1 MSNPIG
7 FELFAKDRASE
18 TFDKLTTRIKAAQKT
33 TDEWKVGA
41 IAGAAGVGVA
51 VVEFGKQSV
60 EAYTESQKAQ
70 TLLTDAYRRFPGLA
84 DVSLEKLKALA
95 EQTQEK
101 TKFDHNAAM
110 AAEATLAQYHLTGKQ
125 IEQML
130 PLVADYAAKTGKTL
144 PEAALD
150 TGRALLGNTRALK
163 DIGIDYHRAA
173 LAAQLHAGATGKAG
187 KASGSFTDAL
197 NKVKTA
203 GVPLDFLMT
212 NMRKQLGGYA
222 EREAKDATDQTV
234 MLQHNYDDLKEK
246 IGAGLLP
253 VLQKLL
259 VVGLGLSNWITHH
272 STLVKVF
279 LVVLGTY
286 IAFSKAAGLIISLNT
301 IGLKALVA
309 EQEVYKAALIV
320 GGAVGDTYNAVMAFG
335 TGVMTGV
342 REATQGMTAAE
353 LAQAA
358 ATRGLTVVT
367 GLLSAAWRLSPV
379 GMVTTLILALA
390 AGLIYAYKHSETFRT
405 IVNETWHAVSTG
417 AQFMWNNV
425 LKPTFRFLL
434 DYWLTIAGG
443 IVHGAA
449 FAFGWVPGLGPKLKS
464 AARFFDT
471 FKADVNRSLGGITS
485 RTVSVGVTFKAG
497 TALSYDL
504 RHQGM
509 AAGGVVP
516 MDPGAIP
523 GQDSVIR
530 ALMPGEFVIR
540 RDGSNMGAA
549 LAHFGHGMAG
559 GGLVISDR
567 FPSMS
572 SINRSD
578 LGAIAALSHGL
589 GPALLGGVG
598 GGSGS
603 GVSRWAQVVLTVLS
617 MLGQPATLLA
627 GVLRRINLESGG
639 NPNAINLW
647 DSNALAGHPS
657 MGLMQ
662 TIMSTF
668 LSYSGPFRGLGITN
682 PLANVYA
689 GLNYAL
695 HRYGS
700 IGAIDPLV
708 RPYGYDRG
716 GYLMPG
722 LSLAYNGTG
731 HPEPIVPPGAGRV
744 GGGAV
749 VVQLVI
755 DKAVVQ
761 SWLVDN
767 GRATRAGLLKERRAI
782 GNAKLGFDS

>member
-1 MSNPIG
+1 MTNPIG
-7 FELFAKDRASE
+7 FELFAKDKASA
-18 TFDKLTTRIKAAQKT
+18 TFDQLTNRIKAAQKT

-41 IAGAAGVGVA
+41 IAGAAGVGA
-51 VVEFGKQSV
+51 ALYEFGKQSV
-60 EAYTESQKAQ
+60 DAYSESQKAQ
-70 TLLTDAYRRFPGLA
+70 TALTEAYRKFPGLA
-84 DVSLEKLKALA
+84 DVSIEKLRELA
-95 EQTQEK
+95 DETQQK
-101 TKFDHNAAM
+101 TKFDHNSAM
-110 AAEATLAQYHLTGKQ
+110 AAEANLAQFHLTGKQ

-130 PLVADYAAKTGKTL
+130 PLVADYAAKMGIDLPQAAMNVGK
-144 PEAALD
+144 
-150 TGRALLGNTRALK
+150 GLLGNTRALK
-163 DIGIDYHRAA
+163 DIGISFNKSA
-173 LAAQLHAGATGKAG
+173 LTAQDFAIAQKGGAKGASDLSGKLDLLHAKGI
-187 KASGSFTDAL
+187 
-197 NKVKTA
+197 
-203 GVPLDFLMT
+203 PLDFMMKSL
-212 NMRKQLGGYA
+212 RAQVGGYA
-222 EREAKDATDQTV
+222 EHEASNAADKTI
-234 MLQHNYDDLKEK
+234 MMQHNFDDLKETVGMELVPALSSLLA
-246 IGAGLLP
+246 IGVGVSHWMVQHATIVKTLL
-253 VLQKLL
+253 
-259 VVGLGLSNWITHH
+259 I
-272 STLVKVF
+272 
-279 LVVLGTY
+279 VLGTY
-286 IAFSKAAGLIISLNT
+286 IAFSKTAGLIIALQT
-301 IGLKALVA
+301 DGLKALIM
-309 EQEVYKAALIV
+309 ETEVYKAALVV
-320 GGAVGDTYNAVMAFG
+320 GGAVQAAWNGIAEFSRGLMVGM
-335 TGVMTGV
+335 
-342 REATQGMTAAE
+342 RSATEGMTAAE

-405 IVNETWHAVSTG
+405 IVNDTWHAVSTG
-417 AQFMWNNV
+417 AQYMWNNV

-471 FKADVNRSLGGITS
+471 FKADVNRSLGGITD

-509 AAGGVVP
+509 AQGGPVP
-516 MDPGAIP
+516 MERGAIP

-549 LAHFGHGMAG
+549 MAHFGMGMAA
-559 GGLVISDR
+559 GGLVVNDR

-603 GVSRWAQVVLTVLS
+603 GVARWAQVVLTVLS
-617 MLGQPATLLA
+617 MLGQPAMLLA

-682 PLANVYA
+682 PLANIYA

-722 LSLAYNGTG
+722 YTLAYNGTG